1 MYMRKFPAY
10 QVYTVKIIVLAT
22 LLLGGCQG
30 AYFKTMEKLGY
41 HKREL
46 LVASVKD
53 ARESQ
58 EDAKEQFQSALERF
72 SAVLNFKGGDLQEK
86 YDKLKAELDGSESKA
101 AAVRER
107 IDEVE
112 DVAEALFDEWQSEL
126 DQYSDESLRRA
137 SKNKLDETRRRY
149 KQLISAMKRAEK
161 KIDPVLSVFRDQ
173 VLFLKHNLNAQAIAS
188 LQDEL
193 VSIESNVGSLIS
205 EMEASIREADAF
217 IKEMG

>member
-1 MYMRKFPAY
+1 MRKFATYQAY
-10 QVYTVKIIVLAT
+10 PMRIIVLAT
-22 LLLGGCQG
+22 LLLTGCQG

-58 EDAKEQFQSALERF
+58 EEAKEQFQSALEKFR
-72 SAVLNFKGGDLQEK
+72 AVLNFKGGDLQEK
-86 YDKLKAELDGSESKA
+86 YDKLKAELDSSESRA

-107 IDEVE
+107 IEDVE

-126 DQYSDESLRRA
+126 DQYSDENLRRA
-137 SKNKLDETRRRY
+137 SKKKLDETRTRY
-149 KQLISAMKRAEK
+149 KQLIKAMKRAEK

-193 VSIESNVGSLIS
+193 VSIETDVDSLIR

>member
-1 MYMRKFPAY
+1 MR
-10 QVYTVKIIVLAT
+10 
-22 LLLGGCQG
+22 
-30 AYFKTMEKLGY
+30 E
-41 HKREL
+41 H
-46 LVASVKD
+46 
-53 ARESQ
+53 
-58 EDAKEQFQSALERF
+58 
-72 SAVLNFKGGDLQEK
+72 
-86 YDKLKAELDGSESKA
+86 
-101 AAVRER
+101 
-107 IDEVE
+107 IDDVE

-126 DQYSDESLRRA
+126 DQYSDDNLRRA

-161 KIDPVLSVFRDQ
+161 KLDPVLSVFRDQ

-193 VSIESNVGSLIS
+193 VPIETDVASVIS